1 MNCIHGVGRS
11 EARYVLSR
19 WMAAAG
25 VVVGRGHAEGGLPC
39 QDVAEAL
46 LTDDVAAI
54 VVSDGAGSA
63 THSAEGA
70 AIAVKTT
77 IAVLRE
83 LLPWSD
89 REAVGDA
96 VLAGCRS
103 EMTKQA
109 TAKGYEVGELAATLA
124 FVAVSG
130 SVYIAGSLGDGVV
143 MATKRRGFG
152 LEVPESLF
160 EQDRGEYANE
170 TVFLTSSHARQR
182 LRIVRES
189 LDADGFLVMSDGSA
203 ESLFLRKSGTPAPA
217 VHRILSAFE
226 SRTSYD
232 VEQGLRASVMPMLAE
247 RTKDDC
253 SLAALRCV
261 RLGLD
266 DLKGM
271 SRRYQEEVLGCRNAS
286 GLDNRFRVWECL
298 RGGIDSVA
306 EVCNATC
313 LSETTVRRHKRALD
327 SLTLAGR

>member
-1 MNCIHGVGRS
+1 MNCIDCAGRS
-11 EARYVLSR
+11 EARCVLSR

-39 QDVAEAL
+39 QDVAEAQ

-63 THSAEGA
+63 THSAKGA

-77 IAVLRE
+77 IAILRE
-83 LLPWSD
+83 MLPWSD

-103 EMTKQA
+103 EMAKQA

-124 FVAVSG
+124 FVAVSS
-130 SVYIAGSLGDGVV
+130 SVFIAGSLGDGVV
-143 MATKRRGFG
+143 MAAKRRGFG

-203 ESLFLRKSGTPAPA
+203 ESLFLRNSGTPAPA

-226 SRTSYD
+226 DRPSYD
-232 VEQGLRASVMPMLAE
+232 VDRDLRASVMPMLAE

-253 SLAALRCV
+253 SLAVLRRV
-261 RLGLD
+261 RFGAGE
-266 DLKGM
+266 LKGM
-271 SRRYQEEVLGCRNAS
+271 SRRYQEEVLGCRSTS
-286 GLDNRFRVWECL
+286 GLENRFRVWECL
-298 RGGIDSVA
+298 REGIDSVA
-306 EVCNATC
+306 EICDATC
-313 LSETTVRRHKRALD
+313 LSETTVRRHKRALGL
-327 SLTLAGR
+327 LTVGSR